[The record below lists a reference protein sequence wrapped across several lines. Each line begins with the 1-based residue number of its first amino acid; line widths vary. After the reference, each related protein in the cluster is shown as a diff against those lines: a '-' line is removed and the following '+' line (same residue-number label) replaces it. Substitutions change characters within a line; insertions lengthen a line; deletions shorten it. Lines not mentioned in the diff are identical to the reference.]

1 MLCLFIESIQ
11 PLIVHNFND
20 EEVDI
25 EIVRLKKRLF
35 ELRCQKVTDKIEDT
49 SQFKKVRRDIARLH
63 TERRSREIAK
73 ATANSEATS

>member
-1 MLCLFIESIQ
+1 MKAKE
-11 PLIVHNFND
+11 VHNFND

-25 EIVRLKKRLF
+25 EIVRLKKWLF

-63 TERRSREIAK
+63 TERRSRDIAK